1 MQDVRESLQ
10 RRVPPRSAAQRAGNE
25 QVTNPL
31 SKKATAARDMA
42 ELMREA
48 AALLR
53 EWREAASH
61 LSKTGELATEDLR
74 ALRMA
79 KAATDG
85 FFNRHLDLAVDVP
98 KPGL

>member
-1 MQDVRESLQ
+1 
-10 RRVPPRSAAQRAGNE
+10 
-25 QVTNPL
+25 
-31 SKKATAARDMA
+31 MA

-61 LSKTGELATEDLR
+61 LSKTGELATDLR